1 MLAAPAVSC
10 AKVRE
15 KCAHEHTGT
24 VGAFRHSL
32 HNGFTAYAVLSLR
45 RLDTS
50 HGRQGP
56 HGFAVRFS
64 AVLLPRPRSLT
75 GQKPALPSASRN
87 RRCRVHR
94 IPSPPSVTIAIRPSW
109 WAGTRRFYRVEK
121 CGTVTSS
128 RIKKADFSMSKATGA
143 KGRFDQLAAGK
154 GHSGQRIASMPLRRI
169 TSSKTSA
176 GPVGRLTPRSSCETY
191 PTVRLR

>member
-1 MLAAPAVSC
+1 MVLRLMPRSPSADSTSATGAKDHTVWPYASAPFVC
-10 AKVRE
+10 R
-15 KCAHEHTGT
+15 
-24 VGAFRHSL
+24 
-32 HNGFTAYAVLSLR
+32 
-45 RLDTS
+45 
-50 HGRQGP
+50 GR
-56 HGFAVRFS
+56 
-64 AVLLPRPRSLT
+64 RSLT